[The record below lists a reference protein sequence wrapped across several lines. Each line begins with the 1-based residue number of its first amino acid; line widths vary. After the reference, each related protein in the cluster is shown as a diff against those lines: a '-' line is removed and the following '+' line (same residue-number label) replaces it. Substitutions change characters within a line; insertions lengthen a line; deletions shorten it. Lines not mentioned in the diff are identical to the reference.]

1 MDSSK
6 GLMAWLLLSVAVH
19 GAGVGI
25 VAYAPQG
32 SSQKLAQ
39 SEPIEISFVQYADSR
54 VSNPAK
60 PAQRKKT
67 AQKVRGIPVP
77 RLNSEAASEK
87 LPPSEFEK
95 MMQAKLRKQEEQLL
109 KLSADTRVPEVKTL
123 PQTSAELLTDP
134 VKGKIFVGYFGSV
147 KHQIEDLLVNKYAKK
162 SIGRGSVC
170 LFFVLDRNGRVVNVS
185 VVDAESSADD
195 YLRDL
200 AIQCLREAAPFGNF
214 PQSLHTERISFN
226 VTIYFEER

>member
-6 GLMAWLLLSVAVH
+6 GLMGYLLLSLAAH
-19 GAGVGI
+19 GVGAGI

-32 SSQKLAQ
+32 MPQKATQ
-39 SEPIEISFVQYADSR
+39 SEPIEISFVQYAEPHT
-54 VSNPAK
+54 SNPAE
-60 PAQRKKT
+60 PAQRKKI
-67 AQKVRGIPVP
+67 AHKAKGIPIP
-77 RLNSEAASEK
+77 RLKPEAVSEK

-95 MMQAKLRKQEEQLL
+95 MMQTKLRKQEEQLL

-123 PQTSAELLTDP
+123 PQTSAELLSDP

-147 KHQIEDLLVNKYAKK
+147 KHQIEELLVNKYAKK

-170 LFFVLDRNGRVVNVS
+170 LFFVLDRNGRVVSVS
-185 VVDAESSADD
+185 VVDAESSADE